1 MRPYTVFINE
11 QALAA
16 APRSGT
22 QLESV
27 MRFIRALADN
37 PNTAGDFTEK
47 DNANRVLQVK
57 IIGRYAVTFWGF
69 KNAAFCRKPLR
80 SSAAVT
86 PTFCPAA
93 NEPVRNFCSPRRDFS
108 S

>member
-47 DNANRVLQVK
+47 DNVNRVLQVK
-57 IIGRYAVTFWGF
+57 IIGRYAVTFWADHAVSEI
-69 KNAAFCRKPLR
+69 KVTHIK
-80 SSAAVT
+80 SA
-86 PTFCPAA
+86 
-93 NEPVRNFCSPRRDFS
+93 DK
-108 S
+108 